1 MNNIELHSTVPLAR
15 ATLLE
20 GVIYLLRTKT
30 SFSYQL
36 ICTVGKEY
44 LFFGETIA
52 CVLCEDRLFYD
63 KIGVRFSRR

>member
-15 ATLLE
+15 ATLFE
-20 GVIYLLRTKT
+20 GAINLLRTIT

-44 LFFGETIA
+44 LLFREKIA
-52 CVLCEDRLFYD
+52 CVLFEDRL
-63 KIGVRFSRR
+63 IL

>member
-20 GVIYLLRTKT
+20 GVINLLRTKT

-44 LFFGETIA
+44 LFFGEKIA
-52 CVLCEDRLFYD
+52 CVLCEDRL
-63 KIGVRFSRR
+63 IL

>member
-20 GVIYLLRTKT
+20 GVINLLRTKT

-44 LFFGETIA
+44 FFLEKKLRAYFVKTA
-52 CVLCEDRLFYD
+52 LFYD
-63 KIGVRFSRR
+63 KIGVRFSR